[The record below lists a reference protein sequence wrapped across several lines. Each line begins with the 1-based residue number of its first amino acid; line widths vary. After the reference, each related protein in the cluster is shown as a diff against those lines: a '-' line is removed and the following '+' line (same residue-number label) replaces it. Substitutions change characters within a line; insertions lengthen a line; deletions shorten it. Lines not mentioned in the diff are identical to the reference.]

1 MILYLNKPLED
12 FMLDVI
18 IFLIAISV
26 TGMLLA
32 MVIDEVTEN
41 KNRRR

>member
-1 MILYLNKPLED
+1 
-12 FMLDVI
+12 MLDVI